1 MKRIFPLMALAA
13 CGAPAAQ
20 TPVKQPTTA
29 TTLTPKEIAEKAT
42 PSIVLIKT
50 GNMLGTG
57 FVVWQDG
64 RIATNLHVIAGARE
78 ASITLHDGREFTDV
92 EVLAADQAHDLAILR
107 IRAKDLPVLP
117 LGDSG
122 AVKPGEHVVAIGHP
136 MGLGDT
142 VSDGLVSAVRV
153 LDPTVTLLQI
163 SAPIAPGSS
172 GGPIFNEHGEVI
184 GVATLYSAEG
194 QNLNFGVPVQYLK
207 PLLLAERAVP
217 LAAFSQAI
225 DAGLLSGCSADEV
238 KLAVVE
244 ISDAIKV
251 GAPLY
256 NAGNAQGCF
265 DIYEKTS
272 LDLVG
277 KIKGCTGVRETLL
290 GGLSGANRVPTPSE
304 KAWALRHAFD
314 RVLGAFEAA
323 MDAQKQRQ
331 QQP

>member
-1 MKRIFPLMALAA
+1 MFLVLVAA

-20 TPVKQPTTA
+20 TPVKQPTA
-29 TTLTPKEIAEKAT
+29 PVTLTPAQIAEKAT
-42 PSIVLIKT
+42 PSIVFIKT
-50 GNMLGTG
+50 PNILGTG

-78 ASITLHDGREFTDV
+78 ATITLHDGREFKDV

-172 GGPIFNEHGEVI
+172 GGPIFNERGEVI

-194 QNLNFGVPVQYLK
+194 QNLNFGVPVSYLK

-217 LAAFSQAI
+217 LATFATAT
-225 DAGLLSGCSADEV
+225 DVGLLAGCSADEV
-238 KLAVVE
+238 KLAIVG

-251 GAPLY
+251 GAPMY
-256 NAGNAQGCF
+256 NAGNMQGCF
-265 DIYEKTS
+265 EVYEKTS
-272 LDLVG
+272 LDIVG
-277 KIKGCTGVRETLL
+277 KIKGCGGVRETLL
-290 GGLSGANRVPTPSE
+290 AGLSNANRVPGASD

-323 MDAQKQRQ
+323 MEAQKQRQ
-331 QQP
+331 QP